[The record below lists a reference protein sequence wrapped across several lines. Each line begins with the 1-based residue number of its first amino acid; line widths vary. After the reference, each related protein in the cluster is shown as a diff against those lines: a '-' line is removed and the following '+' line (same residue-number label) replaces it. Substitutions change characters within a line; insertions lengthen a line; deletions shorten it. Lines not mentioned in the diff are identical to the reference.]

1 MLKQIVKSAISILL
15 IATMAVGMVGCSKV
29 TEDEAVSLVKDL
41 VSRSYDLNVVYYGEG
56 LKYKDSGNSNSIYMP
71 VYETEKFMLR
81 SVLINETRAVFSET
95 LAQSLIDMS
104 FNGIASEIN
113 QNAIQA
119 RYIVYGDDDMIY
131 VNKDYV
137 PVVDKVATYRYDN
150 IEITKISKRFIEANI
165 YTSDNELVE
174 VTLIKENNEWRLDS
188 ITC

>member
-1 MLKQIVKSAISILL
+1 MILRIFGHDFHYECENL
-15 IATMAVGMVGCSKV
+15 C
-29 TEDEAVSLVKDL
+29 
-41 VSRSYDLNVVYYGEG
+41 RVYYP
-56 LKYKDSGNSNSIYMP
+56 N
-71 VYETEKFMLR
+71 EK
-81 SVLINETRAVFSET
+81 IN
-95 LAQSLIDMS
+95 
-104 FNGIASEIN
+104 
-113 QNAIQA
+113 
-119 RYIVYGDDDMIY
+119 IVYGDDDMIY